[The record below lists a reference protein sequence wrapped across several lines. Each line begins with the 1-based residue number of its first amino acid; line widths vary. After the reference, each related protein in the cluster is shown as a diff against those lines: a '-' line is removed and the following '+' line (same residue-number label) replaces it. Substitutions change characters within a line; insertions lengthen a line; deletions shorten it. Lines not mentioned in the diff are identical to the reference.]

1 MNRRLALST
10 LVVADYD
17 EAIAWYTG
25 KLGFSLLEDIDQG
38 SKRWVVVGPTDGS
51 AAALLLARASNEE
64 QRSRIGNQ
72 TGGRVAFFL
81 NTDDF
86 HRDHVAMLAAGVE
99 FLEAP
104 REESY
109 ATVAVFRDLSG
120 NTWDLLEPRQ
130 CRNWYWPATTPASLW
145 RCRRSSPTCRCR
157 SPPPPSWAWATWKR
171 PA

>member
-1 MNRRLALST
+1 MLKIILVFAELEGEAGAYPAALSGGMTRRLALAT

-25 KLGFSLLEDIDQG
+25 KLGFHLIEDIDQG

-51 AAALLLARASNEE
+51 AAALLLARPSTDE
-64 QRSRIGNQ
+64 QRSRVG
-72 TGGRVAFFL
+72 FFL

-86 HRDHVAMLAAGVE
+86 HRDHAAMTARGVE

-109 ATVAVFRDLSG
+109 ATVAVFRDLYG
-120 NTWDLLEPRQ
+120 NTWDLLEP
-130 CRNWYWPATTPASLW
+130 
-145 RCRRSSPTCRCR
+145 
-157 SPPPPSWAWATWKR
+157 KR
-171 PA
+171 

>member
-1 MNRRLALST
+1 MNRRIALTT

-25 KLGFSLLEDIDQG
+25 KLGFTLLDDIDQG

-72 TGGRVAFFL
+72 TGGRVGFFL

-86 HRDHVAMLAAGVE
+86 RRDHAAMVAAGVE

-104 REESY
+104 REEAY
-109 ATVAVFRDLSG
+109 ATVAVFRDLYG
-120 NTWDLLEPRQ
+120 NTWDLLEPRG
-130 CRNWYWPATTPASLW
+130 
-145 RCRRSSPTCRCR
+145 
-157 SPPPPSWAWATWKR
+157 
-171 PA
+171 

>member
-1 MNRRLALST
+1 MNRRIALTT

-25 KLGFSLLEDIDQG
+25 KLGFALLEDIDQG
-38 SKRWVVVGPTDGS
+38 HKRWVVVGPTDGS
-51 AAALLLARASNEE
+51 AAALLLARASDEE

-86 HRDHVAMLAAGVE
+86 HRDHGAMLAAGVE

-104 REESY
+104 REEPY
-109 ATVAVFRDLSG
+109 ATVAVFRDLYG

-130 CRNWYWPATTPASLW
+130 
-145 RCRRSSPTCRCR
+145 
-157 SPPPPSWAWATWKR
+157 
-171 PA
+171 